1 MAKPKNTDKNTD
13 ENTGKNSKAK
23 TDDKK
28 EAAERV
34 EATGEGQ
41 KKVQPQVF
49 LHTQYVKDFSFESPS
64 SPDVFLNQP
73 GQPNV
78 EVAVNV
84 ASGKLENNNFEV
96 VLKIAATAKTE
107 DKTIFIVELSYG
119 GIVSSNV
126 TDENMLH
133 PLVSIE
139 GPRLIFPFARAVVA
153 NITREGGFMPLNLNP
168 IDFLALYQQN
178 MQRRQQAEAAATPS

>member
-1 MAKPKNTDKNTD
+1 MAESKKTSKNT
-13 ENTGKNSKAK
+13 KANA
-23 TDDKK
+23 DDKTEVK
-28 EAAERV
+28 TGVKSETPEKTAAAGEA
-34 EATGEGQ
+34 Q
-41 KKVQPQVF
+41 KQVQPQIF

-84 ASGKLENNNFEV
+84 NSSKLENNHFEV

-107 DKTIFIVELSYG
+107 DNTIFIVELSYG
-119 GIVSSNV
+119 GIVSTNV
-126 TDENMLH
+126 ADENMLH
-133 PLVSIE
+133 PLVAIE

-153 NITREGGFMPLNLNP
+153 NITREGGFLPLNLNP

-178 MQRRQQAEAAATPS
+178 MQQRQQAAASKN

>member
-1 MAKPKNTDKNTD
+1 MAESKTKAKDNTTKS
-13 ENTGKNSKAK
+13 SKAK
-23 TDDKK
+23 QAPKADAPN
-28 EAAERV
+28 EAA
-34 EATGEGQ
+34 Q
-41 KKVQPQVF
+41 PPVQPQVT
-49 LHTQYVKDFSFESPS
+49 LHAQYIKDLSFESPS
-64 SPDVFLNQP
+64 SPEVFLNQP

-84 ASGKLENNNFEV
+84 ASTALQNNHFEV

-107 DKTIFIVELSYG
+107 DKTIFMVELSYG
-119 GIVSSNV
+119 GIASSNV

-139 GPRLIFPFARAVVA
+139 GPRLLFPFARAVVA
-153 NITREGGFMPLNLNP
+153 NITREGGFLPLNLNP

-178 MQRRQQAEAAATPS
+178 MQQKQQAQTKADSEKTAR

>member
-1 MAKPKNTDKNTD
+1 MAESKNKDKNPKPKTEVT
-13 ENTGKNSKAK
+13 EKA
-23 TDDKK
+23 
-28 EAAERV
+28 EAND
-34 EATGEGQ
+34 EGQ
-41 KKVQPQVF
+41 RQVQPQVF

-84 ASGKLENNNFEV
+84 ASSKLENNHFEV

-139 GPRLIFPFARAVVA
+139 GPRLIFPFARAVIA

-178 MQRRQQAEAAATPS
+178 VQQHQKAEAVATPK

>member
-1 MAKPKNTDKNTD
+1 MAESKKTSKNT
-13 ENTGKNSKAK
+13 KANA
-23 TDDKK
+23 DDKTEVK
-28 EAAERV
+28 TGVKSETPEKTAAAGEA
-34 EATGEGQ
+34 Q
-41 KKVQPQVF
+41 KQVQPQIF

-84 ASGKLENNNFEV
+84 NSSKLENNHFEV

-107 DKTIFIVELSYG
+107 DNTIFIVELSYG

-153 NITREGGFMPLNLNP
+153 NITREGGFLPLNLNP

>member
-1 MAKPKNTDKNTD
+1 MAKPKNTDKSTD
-13 ENTGKNSKAK
+13 KNSKAK
-23 TDDKK
+23 T
-28 EAAERV
+28 EAAEKF

-84 ASGKLENNNFEV
+84 TSGKLANNNFEV

-168 IDFLALYQQN
+168 IDFLALYHQN
-178 MQRRQQAEAAATPS
+178 MQRRQEAETTATQS